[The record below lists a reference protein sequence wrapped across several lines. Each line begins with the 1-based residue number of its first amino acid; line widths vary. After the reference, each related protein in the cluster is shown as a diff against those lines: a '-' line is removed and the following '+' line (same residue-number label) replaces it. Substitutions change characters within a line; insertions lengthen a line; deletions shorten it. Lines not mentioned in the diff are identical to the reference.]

1 MRPLSAL
8 PGWLQR
14 LDAARAS
21 GAPGAILDF
30 NTSDRMLV
38 TVGQAP
44 AAPHLLRGLAAHLY
58 GQGEPA
64 VACYSTSRG
73 FELLRRPDDSEVR
86 NHPWSRVAP
95 GPDSNLR
102 LVLDAYRELGHS
114 EAGRGVLIVDYAE
127 HAAPAVSAGG
137 GTLTP
142 EQVNVVETL
151 HQFGLDDRL
160 RRGRVFLV
168 LVVRDG
174 ALHRLVSE
182 AAGYTALPVPLPCLE
197 QRDAFIA
204 YLSRAGEASRMAL
217 GRLSAEL
224 DQAALARMSGGMR
237 LVDIEHLFRAT
248 GAEGR
253 RAITLEDIR
262 ARKRDAMRELCRD
275 LVEFVE
281 PQAGFESVAG
291 CNHAVSYFTE
301 LKLLWQQGSNQVPQG
316 VLLVGVP
323 GVGKSHLVKAVAK
336 ELALPCLV
344 MRSVREMWVGQSER
358 NLERV
363 LQVVDSMAPCILWT
377 DELDQNGGGRRGVS
391 ASGDSGTSERMLAR
405 LLEFFGSSDRRG
417 RVLWIATTNRA
428 DLLDV
433 AMLDRFAVKIPFVHP
448 SRHDRALLLPILAAQ
463 VGGQLAPSVDV
474 ERLAGRPEIAELSVR
489 ALQEIVAWAGVR
501 QHAAGHGAEPISE
514 AALASAIGDF
524 CATHDPVEHE
534 RIALSAL
541 RVTSFN
547 SLLPWSREPTF
558 SVDDWPS
565 YVGRVVDRDTGRL
578 NSGALLARLAEL
590 SGRVQDDGA

>member
-1 MRPLSAL
+1 MNSTTNPIPTAPR
-8 PGWLQR
+8 WLQR

-21 GAPGAILDF
+21 GAPGAVLDF
-30 NTSDRMLV
+30 NTSDRLLV
-38 TVGQAP
+38 SVNGSPT
-44 AAPHLLRGLAAHLY
+44 APHLVRGLAAHLY

-64 VACYSTSRG
+64 VACFSASRG
-73 FELLRRPDDSEVR
+73 FELLRRPDDTEVR
-86 NHPWSRVAP
+86 NHPWCHES
-95 GPDSNLR
+95 PDSSLQLALN
-102 LVLDAYRELGHS
+102 AYRNLGQGS
-114 EAGRGVLIVDYAE
+114 GGGGVLILDYAE
-127 HAAPAVSAGG
+127 HAAPAVAAGG
-137 GTLTP
+137 GALTAD
-142 EQVNVVETL
+142 QTTIVETL

-160 RRGRVFLV
+160 RHGRVFLI
-168 LVVRDG
+168 LIVRDG
-174 ALHRLVSE
+174 SLHRLVSS
-182 AAGYTALPVPLPCLE
+182 AAGYAVLQVPLPCQE
-197 QRDAFIA
+197 ERQGFIR
-204 YLSRAGEASRMAL
+204 YMVRASEASRVPL
-217 GRLSAEL
+217 GRLSREL
-224 DQAALARMSGGMR
+224 EEAALARLSGGMR
-237 LVDIEHLFRAT
+237 LVDIEQLFRST
-248 GAEGR
+248 GADGR
-253 RAITLEDIR
+253 RAITTEDIR
-262 ARKRDAMRELCRD
+262 ERKRDAMRELCRD

-291 CNHAVSYFTE
+291 CAHAVGYFNE
-301 LKLLWQQGSNQVPQG
+301 LKSLWQQGSSQVPQG

-323 GVGKSHLVKAVAK
+323 GTGKSHLVKALAK

-377 DELDQNGGGRRGVS
+377 DELDQNGGGRRDGS

-448 SRHDRALLLPILAAQ
+448 SRRDRALLLPILAAQ
-463 VGGQLAPSVDV
+463 VGGRLAPSVEV
-474 ERLAGRPEIAELSVR
+474 ERLAARAEIAELSVR

-501 QHAAGHGAEPISE
+501 QQVAGQRESEISQ
-514 AALASAIGDF
+514 AALEAAIGDF

-541 RVTSFN
+541 RVASFN
-547 SLLPWSREPTF
+547 SLLPWSREQKF
-558 SVDDWPS
+558 DVNEWPS
-565 YVGRVVDRDTGRL
+565 YVGRVVDRATGRL
-578 NSGALLARLAEL
+578 DSRALLARLAEL
-590 SGRVQDDGA
+590 SGGS